1 METKTMEIVRI
12 GDVVIDPER
21 YLVYRHGAAITLTK
35 TEFRILYLMMS
46 TRGKVHTR
54 QQISHFAWGKEELDF
69 PRTIDVHISNI
80 RKKIGKIN
88 NKEIITV
95 LKGVGYRLNTEAVN

>member
-1 METKTMEIVRI
+1 MNNNGMEIVRI

-21 YLVYRHGAAITLTK
+21 FLVYRFGTAISLTK

-46 TRGKVHTR
+46 TRGKVHSR
-54 QQISHFAWGKEELDF
+54 QQISLYAWGKDTLDF

-88 NKEIITV
+88 DRDIITV
-95 LKGVGYRLNTEAVN
+95 LKGVGYRLNTDAIN